1 MGMLA
6 TIINSLAL
14 QAVLVDAEDG
24 KRAVRTP
31 IQIARQ
37 NPTQFEVAEG
47 LKPGDRIVVSGYSA
61 FGEAEEINF

>member
-1 MGMLA
+1 M
-6 TIINSLAL
+6 T
-14 QAVLVDAEDG
+14 EDG